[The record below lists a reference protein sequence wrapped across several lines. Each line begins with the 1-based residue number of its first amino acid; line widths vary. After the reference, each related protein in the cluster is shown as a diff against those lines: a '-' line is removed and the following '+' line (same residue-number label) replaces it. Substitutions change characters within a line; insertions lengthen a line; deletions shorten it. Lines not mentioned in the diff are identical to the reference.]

1 MSKDEKPCQPRSF
14 VPGTWVQGGVDRPD
28 PLRTTDPLVMQVC
41 QHMTV
46 TTTETWYT
54 ILGALQG
61 LVKYLPTDIRKIIKN
76 N

>member
-14 VPGTWVQGGVDRPD
+14 VPGTWAQGGVGSVD

-46 TTTETWYT
+46 TTPETWYT
-54 ILGALQG
+54 ILGAPQG
-61 LVKYLPTDIRKIIKN
+61 LVKNLRTNIKK
-76 N
+76 